1 MTSVFEETNRQA
13 ATAASHTM
21 LTMGSSGGHESDTE
35 DEEVAMNCLGGFRG
49 VGYYD
54 MNTTDASSS
63 DEEDEDLDDEYV
75 LLDLF
80 LFDASKPNL
89 SIYCSR
95 FVHFSLFIN
104 RNEQGVVTFVS
115 NHIPIRSVV
124 QLVCPKP
131 TSPNQQGSSPFDEE
145 DPSNPA
151 SSSKDD
157 DDEES
162 DSGGDKEDEE
172 DGYHLG
178 GLDAKGSA
186 ADESPDTELK
196 GMLDSVGDILDSN
209 LDESETSNFQYIGVA
224 EDGHRSTVD
233 IVPALPKSKR
243 VLSYNTLFALNR
255 EASHSNDTTKR
266 MKRYD
271 LKDWPASAP
280 TTLFSSFSLGPPAM
294 QHLPPLR
301 DESPII
307 SDEDDSELDRQ
318 LGSELDEQDNDE
330 EQDGSPVPLLTP
342 PASPLTVEVDG
353 ASTTVCEWPSNLTV
367 DSAMLAVN
375 DLDPASFETF
385 EMSEQD
391 QETYRIENGASE
403 ATSITPLLRSV
414 YVG

>member
-1 MTSVFEETNRQA
+1 MSSAFEETDPNAVA
-13 ATAASHTM
+13 AAAADNKK
-21 LTMGSSGGHESDTE
+21 LTIGSSGDDSDTE

-63 DEEDEDLDDEYV
+63 DEEDEDLDDE
-75 LLDLF
+75 
-80 LFDASKPNL
+80 
-89 SIYCSR
+89 
-95 FVHFSLFIN
+95 
-104 RNEQGVVTFVS
+104 NEQGVVTFVS

-307 SDEDDSELDRQ
+307 SD
-318 LGSELDEQDNDE
+318 
-330 EQDGSPVPLLTP
+330 
-342 PASPLTVEVDG
+342 
-353 ASTTVCEWPSNLTV
+353 
-367 DSAMLAVN
+367 
-375 DLDPASFETF
+375 
-385 EMSEQD
+385 
-391 QETYRIENGASE
+391 
-403 ATSITPLLRSV
+403 
-414 YVG
+414 